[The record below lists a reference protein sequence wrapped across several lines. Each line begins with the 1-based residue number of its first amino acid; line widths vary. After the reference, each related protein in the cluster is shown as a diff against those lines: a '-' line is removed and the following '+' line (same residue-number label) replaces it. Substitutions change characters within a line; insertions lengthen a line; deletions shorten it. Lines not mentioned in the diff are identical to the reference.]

1 MNTGKILESF
11 IRQIEEILLPEEFK
25 ISSNEKVYNDEGIQ
39 IAEFDIEI
47 EGKVG
52 STNLKWLI
60 ECRDRPAQGAAP
72 GSWIEQLVGRR
83 DRFNFNKVIA
93 VSTTGFAEG
102 AISYAKESDIEIRTV
117 TESNLYQINDWFLI
131 EKMTLLKRGGKLNNA
146 TLLIDPNE
154 SEDIR
159 TALKEKLKNQGMSAQ
174 ILRSTENPNTTNV
187 ITAFQSAI
195 NSIDGLYDPLIPQGG
210 TQPINL
216 RVAYPKE
223 ESHYFVETSEGN
235 VRIKE
240 ILFHGEISVKK
251 EEVPIAAVKNYHNL
265 SGNEN
270 IATTANFNFDV
281 DGNPLEI
288 SFNKLS
294 ETGETHV
301 LLRKINENT

>member
-11 IRQIEEILLPEEFK
+11 IRQIEKILLPHEFK
-25 ISSNEKVYNDEGIQ
+25 ISSNEKVFNDEGIQ

-60 ECRDRPAQGAAP
+60 ECRDRPTQGVAP

-83 DRFNFNKVIA
+83 DRFKFNKVIA

-102 AISYAKESDIEIRTV
+102 AISYAQEADIEIRTV
-117 TESNLYQINDWFLI
+117 TESNLEQIRDWFLI
-131 EKMTLLKRGGKLNNA
+131 ETMSLFKRGGKLENA
-146 TLLIDPNE
+146 TLLVDPNE
-154 SEDIR
+154 PEESR
-159 TALKEKLKNQGMSAQ
+159 NAVKEKLKNQEMNIP
-174 ILRSTENPNTTNV
+174 ILSSTDHDGTITV
-187 ITAFQSAI
+187 VTAFQSAI
-195 NSIDGLYDPLIPQGG
+195 NSIEGLYDPLIPQGG
-210 TQPINL
+210 TKPIKL
-216 RVAYPKE
+216 RVAYPKD
-223 ESHYFVETSEGN
+223 ESHYFVKTSKGN

-240 ILFHGEISVKK
+240 ILFHGEISVTV
-251 EEVPIAAVKNYHNL
+251 EDVPIAAVKKYHNL
-265 SGNEN
+265 SGSED

-281 DGNPLEI
+281 DGNTLEI

-301 LLRKINENT
+301 LLRKINGKA